1 MHIRPN
7 SNEKPQKLVDGYADG
22 LHYGIQGKPH
32 QHNIISKKNVHA
44 EKNEMGAVPHWMARL
59 CVFA

>member
-22 LHYGIQGKPH
+22 LHYKIQGKPH

-44 EKNEMGAVPHWMARL
+44 EKNEMGAVPH
-59 CVFA
+59 